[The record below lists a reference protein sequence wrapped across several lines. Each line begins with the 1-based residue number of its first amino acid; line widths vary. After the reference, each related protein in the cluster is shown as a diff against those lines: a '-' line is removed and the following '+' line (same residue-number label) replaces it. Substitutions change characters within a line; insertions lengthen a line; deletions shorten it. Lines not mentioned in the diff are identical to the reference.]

1 MAKAQNKVIAGKFK
15 NWFVWGGSYLCI
27 SDKKNIFTSTDYKIN
42 KSTVETYEL
51 ITEETM
57 KSGTSA
63 ILRGAAGVALLGP
76 VGMLAGLTAKNK
88 GIYTIAIQWK
98 ENSPGKGERSLI
110 EIDDN
115 LYKAFVKSMF

>member
-1 MAKAQNKVIAGKFK
+1 MAKAQNKVVAGKFK
-15 NWFVWGGSYLCI
+15 NWFVGGKTSIYI
-27 SDKKNIFTSTDYKIN
+27 TDKNSIFFHELYDLD